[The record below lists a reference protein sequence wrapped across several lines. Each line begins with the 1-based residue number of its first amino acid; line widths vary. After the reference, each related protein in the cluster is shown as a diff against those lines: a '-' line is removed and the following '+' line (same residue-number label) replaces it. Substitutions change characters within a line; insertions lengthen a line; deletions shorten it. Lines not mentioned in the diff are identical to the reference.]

1 VANQTVKASRQSSRS
16 GKESLIER
24 AAQRLGTE
32 PAVARAF
39 VEAATPKAASVLG
52 PAVAM
57 TPDARAESQPQ
68 TKTTPKPKPRAPA
81 RRAVVDRDLLRRRG
95 MVCPTGV
102 RSRVAEEF
110 RVLKRPLL
118 VKAFRHGA
126 DAIRNGN
133 MIMVVSARPEEGK
146 TFTATCLA
154 MSIAQERDTH
164 VLLVDTDFHRPM
176 LLNNLGLEAEK
187 GLIDVIEDESMDLAD
202 VLIRTDIEH
211 LTILPAGKPHPMSTE
226 LLASERM
233 GLITKELAQR
243 YPDRIIIFDTAPLLA
258 SSEASVLC
266 MYVGQIIFV
275 VEAEKTSQDVIQA
288 ALELI
293 GSCENIGFVLNKA
306 RARHGNEYFGSY
318 YSYHK
323 P

>member
-1 VANQTVKASRQSSRS
+1 MANQTVKAGRQSSRS

-24 AAQRLGTE
+24 AAQRLGSE
-32 PAVARAF
+32 PVVARAF
-39 VEAATPKAASVLG
+39 PKAASVVA
-52 PAVAM
+52 PAVAVAA
-57 TPDARAESQPQ
+57 DARAKSESQPQ
-68 TKTTPKPKPRAPA
+68 SQPKTTPKPAPHTPS

-133 MIMVVSARPEEGK
+133 MIMVVSARPDEGK

-164 VLLVDTDFHRPM
+164 VLLVDTDFHRPA
-176 LLNNLGLEAEK
+176 LLSNLGLEAEK

-211 LTILPAGKPHPMSTE
+211 LTILPAGKTHPMSTE

-233 GLITKELAQR
+233 GQITKELAQR